1 MTGGKE
7 RLCFIFNNG
16 YVILGL
22 GDKRRGIRKIRHS
35 KYFTYSSFKP
45 MV

>member
-7 RLCFIFNNG
+7 RLCFIFNNR
-16 YVILGL
+16 YVMLGL

-35 KYFTYSSFKP
+35 KYFTYGSFKP

>member
-7 RLCFIFNNG
+7 RLCFIFDIG
-16 YVILGL
+16 YVMLGL
-22 GDKRRGIRKIRHS
+22 GDKRRACKIRYS
-35 KYFTYSSFKP
+35 KYFTYGSFKP